1 MKTRSI
7 LCCLAVCALIVACG
21 NKTAKKAA
29 EEPAAE
35 NQEVTLPDD
44 FIDFSA
50 VQPDGTTLSLSDFVG
65 HGKYIL
71 VDFWASWCGPC
82 RREIPNIKK
91 VYQQFHGDRFD
102 VLSVAVSDRVDDSL
116 RAIEE
121 EGLEWNQIVG
131 AGLVPAE
138 RYGFEFIPYLIL
150 FAPDGTIVA
159 SDIHG
164 PEIGEAVAKALG
176 K

>member
-1 MKTRSI
+1 MNIRLSI
-7 LCCLAVCALIVACG
+7 IAALALMLGVAAYG
-21 NKTAKKAA
+21 QTSKPSPEK
-29 EEPAAE
+29 
-35 NQEVTLPDD
+35 
-44 FIDFSA
+44 FIDFKA
-50 VQPDGTTLSLSDFVG
+50 VQPDGKELKLSDYAG
-65 HGKYIL
+65 KGKYIL

-82 RREIPNIKK
+82 RQEIPNIKK

-131 AGLVPAE
+131 AGQVPAE

-159 SDIHG
+159 SDIRG
-164 PEIGEAVAKALG
+164 TEIGEAVAKALG

>member
-7 LCCLAVCALIVACG
+7 LFCLAVCALFVACG

-29 EEPAAE
+29 DEQNAEP
-35 NQEVTLPDD
+35 QEATLPDD
-44 FIDFSA
+44 FIDFSI

-71 VDFWASWCGPC
+71 VDFWASWCRPC
-82 RREIPNIKK
+82 RGEIPNIKK
-91 VYQQFHGDRFD
+91 VYKEFHGPKFD
-102 VLSVAVSDRVDDSL
+102 ILSVAVWDKVEDTL
-116 RAIEE
+116 EAIRE
-121 EGLEWNQIVG
+121 EGLEWNNILG
-131 AGLVPAE
+131 AGYVPTDL
-138 RYGFEFIPYLIL
+138 YGIDGIPHLIL

-159 SDIHG
+159 RDIRG
-164 PEIGEAVAKALG
+164 PEIREAVAKALG

>member
-7 LCCLAVCALIVACG
+7 LFCLAVCALFVACG
-21 NKTAKKAA
+21 NKTAKKTVEEQAA
-29 EEPAAE
+29 EP
-35 NQEVTLPDD
+35 QEATLPDD

-82 RREIPNIKK
+82 RGEIPNIKN
-91 VYQQFHGDRFD
+91 VYKQFHGDRFD
-102 VLSVAVSDRVDDSL
+102 IVSVAVWDDVEDTQA
-116 RAIEE
+116 AIQE
-121 EGLEWNQIVG
+121 EGLEWNNILG
-131 AGLVPAE
+131 AGRVPTDL
-138 RYGFEFIPYLIL
+138 YGIEGIPHLIL

-159 SDIHG
+159 RNIRG
-164 PEIGEAVAKALG
+164 REIGEAVAKALG